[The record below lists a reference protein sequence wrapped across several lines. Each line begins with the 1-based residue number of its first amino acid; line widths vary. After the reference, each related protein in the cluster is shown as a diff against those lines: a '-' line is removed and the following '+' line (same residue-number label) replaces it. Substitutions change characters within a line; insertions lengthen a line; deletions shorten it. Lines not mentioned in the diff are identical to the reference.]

1 MAWRGT
7 GLPGVLAPEL
17 LQPDDYD
24 PADHQGQSFVETLAL
39 DAETIE
45 RGGFAITVG
54 HLVKHRHQVRV
65 RLRQIELEKGCGR
78 KAHAPPTSREDPE
91 TKVDDIAAIA
101 ENSDEGAGTVRG
113 ILMGRNGP

>member
-65 RLRQIELEKGCGR
+65 RLRQIELEKGMWPEGLHFSHFLEEYVRKGR
-78 KAHAPPTSREDPE
+78 ITLDVSKMHKFPSNFLFVCRTA
-91 TKVDDIAAIA
+91 
-101 ENSDEGAGTVRG
+101 
-113 ILMGRNGP
+113 